1 MHVWKLEF
9 KCDHY
14 HVYSAYLVSDSIEAT
29 TKQLTELFENNKGKS
44 LSIVKKN
51 FENYGL
57 ENLVK
62 EVEDVCDPLRDEIIL
77 YKYYHKVVKR
87 YIYMGGPEIVL
98 NREIEEGV
106 EH

>member
-1 MHVWKLEF
+1 MYVWELEF
-9 KCDHY
+9 KCYHY
-14 HVYSAYLVSDSIEAT
+14 HVYSAHLISDSIEAT
-29 TKQLTELFENNKGKS
+29 IKQLTDLFENNKGKS

-57 ENLVK
+57 ADLVE
-62 EVEDVCDPLRDEIIL
+62 EVEDLCGPLKDEIIL
-77 YKYYHKVVKR
+77 NNYYYGVAKK
-87 YIYMGGPEIVL
+87 YIYIGSTEIVL